1 MFSKY
6 VDIEGTAIHYFH
18 TGPST
23 LPGVAP
29 ALDRGELLLFLHDR
43 AVPRHGMLGLRHSGA
58 TLLLGKE

>member
-43 AVPRHGMLGLRHSGA
+43 AVPRHGRNAGVAPQRRNAS
-58 TLLLGKE
+58 